1 MTAQQ
6 PRAFARRAAGAAA
19 RTAAWAA
26 PVLLAFASAAYAQG
40 DTAPPGTRIPGLSQ
54 VFVLFFVMLGP
65 FKIIAP
71 FALMTKAADDG
82 ARRRLAVRAF
92 TIASI
97 TTLIAAAVGHAILE
111 NWHVSLASLLI
122 AGGVILFLVA
132 LRQVLQQYA
141 PLTEAEGQPVD
152 AAHASAAIRL
162 AFPTIVTPYGIAAVI
177 ILLSVSPDVR
187 YLIGVAV
194 ALVGVMALNLL
205 AMLSARRILAFVGIM
220 PLQIVGTV
228 LNVLQVAL
236 GVQMILAGLRMSGL
250 LVQPTL

>member
-1 MTAQQ
+1 MTAQ
-6 PRAFARRAAGAAA
+6 PRSFAQMVGIAAGTVAWTVPAFLALASPALAQDNAAL
-19 RTAAWAA
+19 
-26 PVLLAFASAAYAQG
+26 PV
-40 DTAPPGTRIPGLSQ
+40 TRVPGLSQ

-71 FALMTKAADDG
+71 FAVMTKDAEDK

-92 TIASI
+92 TIASV
-97 TTLIAAAVGHAILE
+97 TTLIAAAVGHVILE
-111 NWHVSLASLLI
+111 NWHVSLGSLLI

-141 PLTEAEGQPVD
+141 PAPEAEARPVD
-152 AAHASAAIRL
+152 AAHANAAIRL

-177 ILLSVSPDVR
+177 ILLSVSPDLR

-194 ALVGVMALNLL
+194 ALIGVMALNLL
-205 AMLSARRILAFVGIM
+205 AMLYARRILAAVGVM

-236 GVQMILAGLRMSGL
+236 GVQMIVAGLRLIGM
-250 LVQPTL
+250 VAPAPV